1 MQHYRAYQIV
11 DDGRVYGCINLVCDG
26 EEDAKRQARALVSR
40 YRIELWRLDK
50 RVAQFDA
57 RQGER
62 AAPPSRQ
69 GAAFAEQLPG
79 CGKGPL

>member
-26 EEDAKRQARALVSR
+26 EDDARRQAQALVSP
-40 YRIELWRLDK
+40 YRIELWRLDD

-57 RQGER
+57 RRGER
-62 AAPPSRQ
+62 AALPSRREA
-69 GAAFAEQLPG
+69 GFAEPLPG
-79 CGKGPL
+79 CAKGPL